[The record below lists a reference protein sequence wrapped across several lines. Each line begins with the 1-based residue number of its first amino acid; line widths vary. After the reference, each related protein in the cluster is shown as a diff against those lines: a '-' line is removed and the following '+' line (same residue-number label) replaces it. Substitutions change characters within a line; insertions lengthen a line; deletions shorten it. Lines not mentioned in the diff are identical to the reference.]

1 MGHQRYVER
10 RSANHVLHLILTI
23 CTCGLWGLVW
33 IVVGIIGRRTVTKV
47 PVYHPPQ
54 VMPPQQPY
62 RYPPQQQYPPQQYGP
77 PPGQQPGPYG
87 QQPPPQQPPRPDST
101 SWGQQ

>member
-10 RSANHVLHLILTI
+10 RSANHTLHLILTI
-23 CTCGLWGLVW
+23 CTCGLWGIVW

-47 PVYHPPQ
+47 PVYQPPPQ

-62 RYPPQQQYPPQQYGP
+62 GYPPQQPYPPQQYGP
-77 PPGQQPGPYG
+77 PPGPYG
-87 QQPPPQQPPRPDST
+87 QQPPPQPPPRPNGT
-101 SWGQQ
+101 SWGQ